1 MERASLRLFSVMS
14 GNKACRLVM
23 DTGESKDV
31 DLGSGARRE
40 VYLASHGALPYEEAL
55 DLQRRVVAKKIGAP
69 FPDTLLLLEHPPVI
83 TLGRR
88 GRMENIRVS
97 EELLRREKIDIVH
110 VERGGD
116 VTYHGPG
123 QIVGY
128 PIFDLAHY
136 RKDLGSF
143 VSSIEEVLI
152 RVCRDMGIRAG
163 RRSVNRGVWVG
174 EKKIASIGLAVR
186 RWISFHGFALN
197 WAPDMDHFRF
207 ITPCGLT
214 GVEMTSMV
222 EVLGTTPDPGRLRE
236 AICRHFEEIFRI
248 RFQAVNL
255 AQKLTEGGG
264 HERSQGS
271 EIQQGARVGQG

>member
-1 MERASLRLFSVMS
+1 METW
-14 GNKACRLVM
+14 G
-23 DTGESKDV
+23 SKDLNPV
-31 DLGSGARRE
+31 SRTRRE
-40 VYLASHGALPYEEAL
+40 VYLADYALLPYEEAL
-55 DLQRRVVAKKIGAP
+55 NLQRRVVSQKIEGP

-88 GRMENIRVS
+88 GSGENIRVS
-97 EELLRREKIDIVH
+97 EKILRREKIDVFH

-128 PIFDLAHY
+128 PVFALAHY
-136 RKDLGSF
+136 GKDLAGF
-143 VSSIEEVLI
+143 VWSIEEVLI
-152 RVCRDMGIRAG
+152 RVCRDMGITGG

-197 WAPDMDHFRF
+197 GAPDMEHFRF

-214 GVEMTSMV
+214 GVEMTSMA
-222 EVLGTTPDPGRLRE
+222 EVLGTTVDTGRLRE
-236 AICRHFEEIFRI
+236 TVCRHFEEVFRI
-248 RFQAVNL
+248 RFRGVDL
-255 AQKLTEGGG
+255 AQELNKGGE
-264 HERSQGS
+264 HDCSQKS
-271 EIQQGARVGQG
+271 EIQHGA

>member
-1 MERASLRLFSVMS
+1 
-14 GNKACRLVM
+14 M
-23 DTGESKDV
+23 DTWGSKDL

-40 VYLASHGALPYEEAL
+40 VYLADYAALPYEEAL
-55 DLQRRVVAKKIGAP
+55 NLQRRVVAEKIEAP

-88 GRMENIRVS
+88 GRGENIRVS
-97 EELLRREKIDIVH
+97 DELLRREKIDVFH

-128 PIFDLAHY
+128 PIFALANY
-136 RKDLGSF
+136 GKDLPGF

-152 RVCRDMGIRAG
+152 RVCRDMGITAG
-163 RRSVNRGVWVG
+163 RRSINRGVWVG

-197 WAPDMDHFRF
+197 WAPDMEHFRF

-222 EVLGTTPDPGRLRE
+222 EVLGTTVNPGRLRE
-236 AICRHFEEIFRI
+236 AICHHFEEIFRI

-255 AQKLTEGGG
+255 AEKLTEGGG
-264 HERSQGS
+264 HERSQRS
-271 EIQQGARVGQG
+271 EIHQGA

>member
-1 MERASLRLFSVMS
+1 MMETR
-14 GNKACRLVM
+14 G
-23 DTGESKDV
+23 SKDL
-31 DLGSGARRE
+31 DQGSEVRRE
-40 VYLASHGALPYEEAL
+40 VYLAGHAVLPYEEAL
-55 DLQRRVVAKKIGAP
+55 DLQRRVVARKIETT
-69 FPDTLLLLEHPPVI
+69 FPDTLLLLEHPAVI

-88 GRMENIRVS
+88 GRMENVRVS
-97 EELLRREKIDIVH
+97 EEHLRREKIDIVH

-128 PIFDLAHY
+128 PIFDLDHY
-136 RKDLGSF
+136 GKDLVSF
-143 VSSIEEVLI
+143 VSSLEEVLI

-163 RRSVNRGVWVG
+163 RRSVNRGVWVE

-197 WAPDMDHFRF
+197 WAPDMEHFRF

-248 RFQAVNL
+248 RFRAVNL

-264 HERSQGS
+264 YERSQRS
-271 EIQQGARVGQG
+271 EIQQGARMGQG